1 MNMKKYLK
9 RTAATF
15 LALAMILALAA
26 CGGDSDSGD
35 SGSGNGDSS
44 ATAYEIGFNVWGAG
58 DPTFDLMFDV
68 AQQSLDAFGVHSST
82 ACDENQADKELQNI
96 QNFISA
102 GVDGILMQCT
112 AESVLPQAASECKAA
127 SIPFVLSTFVG
138 LEEDRADLRENN
150 EYYVGA
156 VDSNLHDEGYL
167 IGQEAAAHGVKKIV
181 LIGGNVGD
189 DNFELRIEGFT
200 ESFVDAGGGVIL
212 DSARCANPSEGQEKA
227 NALLSANPDAE
238 AVYVMVGSYLPG
250 TVSAMETL
258 GMDLPIYIT
267 NANSDTVPYIED
279 GTVVA
284 ATSGNELVGAVAGAL
299 LVNYLD
305 GHQILDADGK
315 APQLTNVG
323 FVVDQDNVG
332 VFKELFVDDLPY
344 TEETL
349 QSLLWRY
356 NPDVTYDTFVD
367 FVENHL
373 TLEALQADRA

>member
-1 MNMKKYLK
+1 MERNIK
-9 RTAATF
+9 RALAMV

-26 CGGDSDSGD
+26 CDGKSGEGSDNSG
-35 SGSGNGDSS
+35 
-44 ATAYEIGFNVWGAG
+44 ATAFEIGFNVWGAG
-58 DPTFDLMFDV
+58 DPTFDLMLDV
-68 AQQSLDAFGVHSST
+68 AEQSLKAYGVNSST

-112 AESVLPQAASECKAA
+112 AESVLPQAASECLQAK
-127 SIPFVLSTFVG
+127 IPFVLSTFVG
-138 LEEDRADLRENN
+138 RDDDRADLRENN
-150 EYYVGA
+150 EYYLGA

-167 IGQEAAAHGVKKIV
+167 IGEEAAKHGVKKVV

-200 ESFVDAGGGVIL
+200 ESFVDAGGGQIL
-212 DSARCANPSEGQEKA
+212 DSARCSSPAEGQEKA

-250 TVSAMETL
+250 TVAAMETL
-258 GMDLPIYIT
+258 GIDLPIYIT
-267 NANSDTVPYIED
+267 NANADTVPYIKD

-299 LVNYLD
+299 LINYLD

-323 FVVDQDNVG
+323 FVVDQNNIDD
-332 VFKELFVDDLPY
+332 FQALFVDDLPY
-344 TEETL
+344 TEEALQTL
-349 QSLLWRY
+349 VWRY

-373 TLEALQADRA
+373 TLEALKADRG

>member
-1 MNMKKYLK
+1 MERKIK
-9 RTAATF
+9 RTLALV
-15 LALAMILALAA
+15 LALAMVLALTA
-26 CGGDSDSGD
+26 CGGKDSG
-35 SGSGNGDSS
+35 GSDDGG
-44 ATAYEIGFNVWGAG
+44 TAYEIGFNVWGAG

-68 AQQSLDAFGVHSST
+68 AEQSLKAYGVNSSNS
-82 ACDENQADKELQNI
+82 CDENQADKELQNI

-112 AESVLPQAASECKAA
+112 AESVLPQAAAECLK
-127 SIPFVLSTFVG
+127 SKVPFALSTFVG
-138 LEEDRADLRENN
+138 RDDDRADLRENN

-167 IGQEAAAHGVKKIV
+167 IGEEAASHGVKKVV

-189 DNFELRIEGFT
+189 DNFELRIDGFT
-200 ESFVDAGGGVIL
+200 ESFVDAGGGTIL
-212 DSARCANPSEGQEKA
+212 DSARCSSPAEGQEKA

-250 TVSAMETL
+250 TVAAMETL

-267 NANSDTVPYIED
+267 NANADTVPYIRD

-299 LVNYLD
+299 LINYLD

-323 FVVDQDNVG
+323 FVVDQNNIDD
-332 VFKELFVDDLPY
+332 FEELFVNDLPY
-344 TEETL
+344 TDEVLQTL
-349 QSLLWRY
+349 VWRY
-356 NPDVTYDTFVD
+356 NPEVTYDTFVD
-367 FVENHL
+367 FVENHM
-373 TLEALQADRA
+373 TLDALKADRG